1 MIELQFDMYQSA
13 AIGAIVL
20 VFGGYLINKIPT
32 LRKFCIPAAVVGGLI
47 FSLAMLILHSGN
59 VAEITFDETI
69 KDICMRVFFCSV
81 GFMASF
87 KMLKSGG
94 RILVVMVILALMMVV
109 MQDVIGIVSVSTFG
123 MDPKYGLALG
133 SISLTG
139 GHGTAAAYG
148 QVLVEDYGL
157 VGGDVVAIAAA
168 TFGLAIA
175 GMLGGPLGRRLV
187 KKHNLVSEGE
197 IDEKEEMKERI
208 ISPHEFLVAFLLL
221 VICMGL
227 GTLINDALSMV
238 GIALPTYLGALIVAI
253 IVRNVADVLG
263 FTLPNKEIETIGW
276 VCLSLF
282 LSMALMS
289 IKLWQLADL
298 AAVMVI
304 TLLIQTVALSI
315 FAYHLVF
322 RFTGANFDSA
332 ALVSGT
338 MGFGMGATPNAVA
351 NVEAMIS
358 ENGPAPVAYFI
369 VPLIGGVF
377 MDLINVSVLTV
388 LLNVL

>member
-1 MIELQFDMYQSA
+1 MYQSA

-20 VFGGYLINKIPT
+20 VFGGYLINKIPA

-123 MDPKYGLALG
+123 LDPKYGLALG

-187 KKHNLVSEGE
+187 KKHKLVSEGE

-238 GIALPTYLGALIVAI
+238 GIA
-253 IVRNVADVLG
+253 
-263 FTLPNKEIETIGW
+263 
-276 VCLSLF
+276 
-282 LSMALMS
+282 
-289 IKLWQLADL
+289 
-298 AAVMVI
+298 
-304 TLLIQTVALSI
+304 
-315 FAYHLVF
+315 
-322 RFTGANFDSA
+322 
-332 ALVSGT
+332 
-338 MGFGMGATPNAVA
+338 
-351 NVEAMIS
+351 
-358 ENGPAPVAYFI
+358 
-369 VPLIGGVF
+369 
-377 MDLINVSVLTV
+377 
-388 LLNVL
+388 